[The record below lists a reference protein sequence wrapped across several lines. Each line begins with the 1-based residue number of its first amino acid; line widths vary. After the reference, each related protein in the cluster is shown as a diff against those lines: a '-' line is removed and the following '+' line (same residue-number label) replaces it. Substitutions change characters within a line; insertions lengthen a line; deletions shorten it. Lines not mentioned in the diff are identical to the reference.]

1 MSESNGRRIGREF
14 RTEELAREAGI
25 PVRTL
30 RFYRE
35 KRLLPPPRRDGRV
48 VWYSE
53 DHLARLRIIAR
64 LLERGHTLGGIAE
77 LLAAWEQ
84 GRDVAELL
92 GLEGAIAAP
101 WSAESPVP
109 VTRAELRA
117 AYPGQV
123 DDDAVA
129 AAQKLGYLRGEGEEL
144 THVSR
149 RLLDAS
155 AQLVA
160 SGVPLRDVLDTAVGV
175 RASAEALAGQFVE
188 LISRHLFRDL
198 ASLTPAETARLTETV
213 QRLREV
219 ARTVVDVEFG
229 LAMDR
234 RVQAELSEVLTHL
247 AVRSG
252 AP

>member
-1 MSESNGRRIGREF
+1 
-14 RTEELAREAGI
+14 
-25 PVRTL
+25 
-30 RFYRE
+30 
-35 KRLLPPPRRDGRV
+35 
-48 VWYSE
+48 
-53 DHLARLRIIAR
+53 
-64 LLERGHTLGGIAE
+64 
-77 LLAAWEQ
+77 
-84 GRDVAELL
+84 
-92 GLEGAIAAP
+92 
-101 WSAESPVP
+101 
-109 VTRAELRA
+109 
-117 AYPGQV
+117 V